1 MPKRKV
7 IAADDLTVQSVPC
20 IVIGATK
27 PPVPIPLLT
36 ECGATCV
43 AINSTDVWLNKVVG
57 DRIRSDRH
65 FVIKNFITGLLSALI
80 AIRSDEEDVE
90 TV

>member
-7 IAADDLTVQSVPC
+7 IDADDLKVESVPC

-27 PPVPIPLLT
+27 PPVPIPLLV
-36 ECGATCV
+36 ECGVTCV

-57 DRIRSDRH
+57 DRIRSDKH
-65 FVIKNFITGLLSALI
+65 FVIKDFIAGVLSALSEG
-80 AIRSDEEDVE
+80 A
-90 TV
+90 TC